1 MDVKTKTIMRN
12 MVVDALS
19 NGQDCGSVKEKFLTM
34 RMVRDFGE
42 ECYFG
47 SPSLQD
53 IYDNLIACD
62 IIDNKDISTEYIGQ
76 GRTVPRLN
84 VRLSPE
90 VCLHVGRTTRGLS
103 ITVNESGPTFMYI
116 NPGNATNVLMW
127 VIRQKRNLNL
137 YLQEWEEL
145 FKESAKTV
153 KGKRMAFLAIQ
164 AIFTEAMKDYPQLR
178 YEIVEQKRRARIKV
192 KIPNSNLGVCLDG
205 WWGKYKEQLP
215 KQIES
220 LKALIEVHR
229 NSAIKIYTTYR

>member
-1 MDVKTKTIMRN
+1 MDIKTKAVMRN
-12 MVVDALS
+12 MIVDALS
-19 NGQDCGSVKEKFLTM
+19 NGLEYGIIKEKFLMM
-34 RMVRDFGE
+34 RMVRNFGE

-47 SPSLQD
+47 SPPLQD
-53 IYDNLIACD
+53 IYDNLLACD
-62 IIDNKDISTEYIGQ
+62 IIDNKDISTEYSGH

-84 VRLSPE
+84 VRLSSA
-90 VCLHVGRTTRGLS
+90 VCLHMGRTARGLS
-103 ITVNESGPTFMYI
+103 ITVNESAPMFI

-127 VIRQKRNLNL
+127 VIRQKQNLNL

-229 NSAIKIYTTYR
+229 NSAIRTYTIYR

>member
-1 MDVKTKTIMRN
+1 MDIKTKAVMRN
-12 MVVDALS
+12 MIVDSLS
-19 NGQDCGSVKEKFLTM
+19 NGLEYGIIKEKFLTM

-53 IYDNLIACD
+53 IYDNLLGCG
-62 IIDNKDISTEYIGQ
+62 IIDNKDISTDYSGQ

-84 VRLSPE
+84 VRLSSA
-90 VCLHVGRTTRGLS
+90 VCLHVGRTARGLS
-103 ITVNESGPTFMYI
+103 ITVNESAPMFMYI
-116 NPGNATNVLMW
+116 NPGNAANVVMW
-127 VIRQKRNLNL
+127 VIRQKQNLNL

-145 FKESAKTV
+145 FKESAKTI

-229 NSAIKIYTTYR
+229 NSAIRIYTIYR

>member
-1 MDVKTKTIMRN
+1 MDIKTKAVMRN

-19 NGQDCGSVKEKFLTM
+19 NGQDYGSVKEKFLTM

-84 VRLSPE
+84 VRLSSV
-90 VCLHVGRTTRGLS
+90 VCLHVGRTARGLS
-103 ITVNESGPTFMYI
+103 ITVNESAPIFI
-116 NPGNATNVLMW
+116 NPGNAANVLMW
-127 VIRQKRNLNL
+127 VIRQKQNLNL

-145 FKESAKTV
+145 FKESAKII

-229 NSAIKIYTTYR
+229 NSAIKTYTIYR